1 MSFHATS
8 HYHQTAYEH
17 VSLSCDRSL
26 LTQSLFHKLHG
37 RMADILGPLEKLYLL
52 HPKVFN
58 RQHDV
63 KYWMKNIASF
73 LITLLLIIR
82 LIVSAFY
89 PQFGRMIR
97 NYFNVLGVAGQ
108 VMSLGAGMCCTLIPY
123 FRLRLLLQKDNLSFM
138 TDLMAYKDERLR
150 PILTR
155 TNREKLIKFSEKV
168 LKFLKIAA
176 PFFVMEIWLTMM
188 VVGIVIPL
196 MVEGITMSNILFWS
210 LLSTFPVLILGYYL
224 GMDLIYIF
232 ASIWYLPKYH
242 LDIQTD
248 VIIDRMEQ
256 FLTEPEIRD
265 IHVIYLDHV
274 YNQLLIRVKKFDQL
288 SRDIISPARFAMSY
302 SIGFMIASPARFTF
316 SFIRFTSEL

>member
-1 MSFHATS
+1 
-8 HYHQTAYEH
+8 
-17 VSLSCDRSL
+17 
-26 LTQSLFHKLHG
+26 
-37 RMADILGPLEKLYLL
+37 
-52 HPKVFN
+52 
-58 RQHDV
+58 
-63 KYWMKNIASF
+63 
-73 LITLLLIIR
+73 
-82 LIVSAFY
+82 
-89 PQFGRMIR
+89 
-97 NYFNVLGVAGQ
+97 
-108 VMSLGAGMCCTLIPY
+108 
-123 FRLRLLLQKDNLSFM
+123 M

-302 SIGFMIASPARFTF
+302 SIGFMCFATTQQDNILLRFFVSGTSLTAYIIVLSFLSTACSLSIRRRKMYLLANQLFIKASKQRKGKIRQLFILRKLVKSLGDMNRPTICLTDQSGEDFQPMEFVEFVLNTF
-316 SFIRFTSEL
+316 SNFTLVAKAFRVHLK